1 MGGYGIT
8 SSAPIYKRIILKIS
22 GETLGK
28 RVAEVIDIEALHFLR
43 SKIREAI
50 NSGVQIGIVC
60 GGGNI
65 LRGKLSS
72 ADILAR
78 TTADQMGMLATV
90 INSLAIRDIIEEDGI
105 DVRLFS
111 SLPIAPIAE
120 PYLPR
125 NARKALDNGAVAIFS
140 GGTGN
145 PFVSTDTAAVL
156 RACDIGADTVLKAT
170 KVDGIYTADPKI
182 DYAALRYDRI
192 SYDEALEKG
201 LAIMD
206 LPAIAL
212 ARENNIPVVVFDFW
226 AENSI
231 ERVLRGEDVGTVM
244 S

>member
-1 MGGYGIT
+1 MIT
-8 SSAPIYKRIILKIS
+8 SSSPIYKRVILKIS

-28 RVAEVIDIEALHFLR
+28 KGAEVINPEALDFL
-43 SKIREAI
+43 SGKIKEAI

-72 ADILAR
+72 ANSLVR

-90 INSLAIRDIIEEDGI
+90 INSLAIRDILEKENIA
-105 DVRLFS
+105 VRLFS
-111 SLPIAPIAE
+111 SLPISPIAE

-125 NARKALDNGAVAIFS
+125 NARKALDDGAVAIFS

-156 RACDIGADTVLKAT
+156 RGCDIGADAVLKAT
-170 KVDGIYTADPKI
+170 KVDGIYTADPKT
-182 DYAALRYDRI
+182 DPTARRYDRI

-212 ARENNIPVVVFDFW
+212 ARENNIPVIVFDFW
-226 AENSI
+226 AERSI
-231 ERVLRGEDVGTVM
+231 ERVLRGENIGTVM
-244 S
+244 V

>member
-1 MGGYGIT
+1 VGGYGIT

-120 PYLPR
+120 PYLP
-125 NARKALDNGAVAIFS
+125 
-140 GGTGN
+140 
-145 PFVSTDTAAVL
+145 
-156 RACDIGADTVLKAT
+156 
-170 KVDGIYTADPKI
+170 PKC
-182 DYAALRYDRI
+182 
-192 SYDEALEKG
+192 
-201 LAIMD
+201 
-206 LPAIAL
+206 P
-212 ARENNIPVVVFDFW
+212 
-226 AENSI
+226 
-231 ERVLRGEDVGTVM
+231 
-244 S
+244 